1 MNEGDDREAVAASVT
16 LFIETCEKNL
26 EEVLHHDLV
35 SEALKKKSKV
45 QCPSGKDQS
54 LGFSC
59 SIFKSSF
66 AITGFV
72 LGSES

>member
-1 MNEGDDREAVAASVT
+1 MAASVT

-26 EEVLHHDLV
+26 EEALHHDLV

-59 SIFKSSF
+59 FTFGSSF
-66 AITGFV
+66 AITGSV
-72 LGSES
+72 LGAES

>member
-1 MNEGDDREAVAASVT
+1 MTASVT
-16 LFIETCEKNL
+16 LFTETCEKKNL

-59 SIFKSSF
+59 FTFGSSF
-66 AITGFV
+66 AIIGSV
-72 LGSES
+72 LGAES